1 MLKDSLINTI
11 MVATGEWLNAL
22 RRKDMVA
29 VANLECSIGSW
40 GWERNREDQPLA
52 ATSWA

>member
-29 VANLECSIGSW
+29 AIKIRSEIDKLNMQLRIMNQSK
-40 GWERNREDQPLA
+40 R
-52 ATSWA
+52 